1 MYKLFKHSVNVFAC
15 ICSYDQIFFAKNIET
30 FLKKKD
36 RAVKTR
42 VLSTENDEK
51 MPECKKN
58 L

>member
-1 MYKLFKHSVNVFAC
+1 MYSRVFVHTFK
-15 ICSYDQIFFAKNIET
+15 YFFAKNIET